1 MTTQTETRSDGS
13 GCLVALLV
21 VAGVIALIAVPV
33 LNQHAKQ
40 RHGPH
45 AFSAW
50 RYMLQH
56 TPEPEDDGRF
66 WRGTDAKGRDY
77 YVLKLKQLPGKP
89 TTYAIVIVVG
99 GILVTAFLVQ
109 NKRGVDRIKAKCE

>member
-1 MTTQTETRSDGS
+1 MATQTETRSNGS

-21 VAGVIALIAVPV
+21 IAGVIALIAVPA

-40 RHGPH
+40 RHGSH
-45 AFSAW
+45 ALSAW
-50 RYMLQH
+50 KYVRQH
-56 TPEPEDDGRF
+56 TPEPEDDKTL
-66 WRGTDAKGRDY
+66 WTGTDDNGHTI

-99 GILVTAFLVQ
+99 GILVTSFLVQ
-109 NKRGVDRIKAKCE
+109 SKRGVDRIKAKCE